1 MAINIQ
7 ILLIC
12 FFLISSCT
20 FSFKDNS
27 VSFLKNIKI
36 YENS

>member
-1 MAINIQ
+1 MALNIQ

-12 FFLISSCT
+12 LFLISSCIL
-20 FSFKDNS
+20 SFKDNS

-36 YENS
+36 YENI

>member
-1 MAINIQ
+1 MVINIQ
-7 ILLIC
+7 ILLMC
-12 FFLISSCT
+12 LFLMSSCT

-36 YENS
+36 YENI